1 METKYTAAL
10 KKKIVTLI
18 CINKES
24 TLKTANEFNIPLK
37 TVENWVTAFNK
48 NPFCFDNEI
57 KDTVKYTHNESID
70 EKNNYDDLT
79 KDELI
84 KELMKKDIEI
94 TRLKKNYTVRNRGI
108 LREYI
113 SFSTKNTK

>member
-94 TRLKKNYTVRNRGI
+94 TRLKKT
-108 LREYI
+108 
-113 SFSTKNTK
+113 TQ

>member
-1 METKYTAAL
+1 MESKYTTSL

-24 TLKTANEFNIPLK
+24 TLKTANNFNIPLK

-48 NPFCFDNEI
+48 NPFCFDTEI
-57 KDTVKYTHNESID
+57 KDQVKYTHTETID
-70 EKNNYDDLT
+70 DNVNYDDLT

-94 TRLKKNYTVRNRGI
+94 TRFKKNYTVRNRGI
-108 LREYI
+108 LREYV
-113 SFSTKNTK
+113 SFSIKNTK